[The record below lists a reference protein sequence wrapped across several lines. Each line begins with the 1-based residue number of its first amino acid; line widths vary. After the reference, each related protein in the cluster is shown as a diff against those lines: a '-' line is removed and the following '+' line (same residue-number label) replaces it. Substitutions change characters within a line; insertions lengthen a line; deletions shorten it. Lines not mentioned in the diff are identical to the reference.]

1 MILLLKVKDIHA
13 SYGKFEI
20 LKGITLHIDEGEIV
34 CMIGPNG
41 AGKSTIFRTIFGFL
55 KPLKGEVIFKGESIG
70 DMPTHEIIKKGIS
83 YVFQRDSV
91 FPNMTVMENMA
102 MGAYI
107 RNDKEEIQK
116 DIEDL
121 CKMFPIIKERKNE
134 MAKNLSGGQRQ
145 MVEMARGLLL
155 HPNLFLL
162 DEPTAGLSP
171 KFQNL
176 VFKKIKEINEN
187 GITVMIVEQNARLAL
202 KHSDRAYVLEK
213 GKTIMEG
220 SGVEILN
227 NPRVIQAYLGGKKVI
242 K

>member
-1 MILLLKVKDIHA
+1 MLLEVKDIHA

-20 LKGITLHIDEGEIV
+20 LKGVNLNVDEGEIV
-34 CMIGPNG
+34 CIIGPNG
-41 AGKSTIFRTIFGFL
+41 AGKSTVFRTIFGFL

-91 FPNMTVMENMA
+91 FPNMTVMENMD

-107 RNDKEEIQK
+107 RDDKEEIQK

-145 MVEMARGLLL
+145 MLEMARGLLL
-155 HPNLFLL
+155 HPDLFLL
-162 DEPTAGLSP
+162 DEPTAGLAP
-171 KFQNL
+171 KVQKL
-176 VFKKIKEINEN
+176 TFKKIKEINED
-187 GITVMIVEQNARLAL
+187 GVTIIIVEQNARLAL
-202 KHSDRAYVLEK
+202 KHSDRAYVLEN

>member
-1 MILLLKVKDIHA
+1 MLLEVKDIHA

-20 LKGITLHIDEGEIV
+20 LKGVNLNVDEGEIV

-41 AGKSTIFRTIFGFL
+41 AGKSTVFRTIFGFL

-70 DMPTHEIIKKGIS
+70 GMPTHQIIRKGIS
-83 YVFQRDSV
+83 YVFQRNSV
-91 FPNMTVMENMA
+91 FPNMTVMENMD

-107 RNDKEEIQK
+107 RDDKEEIQK

-121 CKMFPIIKERKNE
+121 CKTFPIIKERKNE

-145 MVEMARGLLL
+145 MLEMARGLLL

-162 DEPTAGLSP
+162 DEPTAGLAP
-171 KFQNL
+171 KVQKL
-176 VFKKIKEINEN
+176 VFKEIKEINEN
-187 GITVMIVEQNARLAL
+187 GITIMIVEQNARLAL
-202 KHSDRAYVLEK
+202 KHSDRAYVLEN

>member
-1 MILLLKVKDIHA
+1 LLLEVKDIHA

-20 LKGITLHIDEGEIV
+20 LKGVNLNVDKGEIV

-41 AGKSTIFRTIFGFL
+41 AGKSTVFRTIFGFL

-70 DMPTHEIIKKGIS
+70 GMPTHQIIRKGIS
-83 YVFQRDSV
+83 YVFQRNSV
-91 FPNMTVMENMA
+91 FPNMTVMENMD

-107 RNDKEEIQK
+107 RDDKEEIQK

-121 CKMFPIIKERKNE
+121 CKTFPIIKERKNE

-145 MVEMARGLLL
+145 MLEMARGLLL

-162 DEPTAGLSP
+162 DEPTAGLAP
-171 KFQNL
+171 KVQKL
-176 VFKKIKEINEN
+176 VFKEIKEINED
-187 GITVMIVEQNARLAL
+187 GTTIMIVEQNARLAL
-202 KHSDRAYVLEK
+202 KHSDRAYVLEN

>member
-1 MILLLKVKDIHA
+1 MLLEVKDIHA

-20 LKGITLHIDEGEIV
+20 LKGVNLNVDKGEIV

-41 AGKSTIFRTIFGFL
+41 AGKSTVFRTIFGFL

-70 DMPTHEIIKKGIS
+70 GMPTHQIIRKGIS
-83 YVFQRDSV
+83 YVFQRNSV
-91 FPNMTVMENMA
+91 FPNMTVMENMD

-107 RNDKEEIQK
+107 RDDKEEIQK

-121 CKMFPIIKERKNE
+121 CKTFPIIKERKNE

-145 MVEMARGLLL
+145 MLEMARGLLL

-162 DEPTAGLSP
+162 DEPTAGLAP
-171 KFQNL
+171 KVQKL
-176 VFKKIKEINEN
+176 VFKEIKEINED
-187 GITVMIVEQNARLAL
+187 GTTIMIVEQNARLAL
-202 KHSDRAYVLEK
+202 KHSDRAYVLEN

>member
-1 MILLLKVKDIHA
+1 LLLEVKDIHA

-20 LKGITLHIDEGEIV
+20 LKGVNLNVDEGEIV
-34 CMIGPNG
+34 CIIGPNG
-41 AGKSTIFRTIFGFL
+41 AGKSTVFRTIFGFL

-91 FPNMTVMENMA
+91 FPNMTVMENMD

-107 RNDKEEIQK
+107 RDDKEEIQK

-145 MVEMARGLLL
+145 MLEMARGLLL
-155 HPNLFLL
+155 HPDLFLL
-162 DEPTAGLSP
+162 DEPTAGLAP
-171 KFQNL
+171 KVQKL
-176 VFKKIKEINEN
+176 TFKKIKEINED
-187 GITVMIVEQNARLAL
+187 GVTIIIVEQNARLAL
-202 KHSDRAYVLEK
+202 KHSDRAYVLEN

>member
-1 MILLLKVKDIHA
+1 LLLEVKDIHA

-20 LKGITLHIDEGEIV
+20 LKGVNLNVDEGEIV

-41 AGKSTIFRTIFGFL
+41 AGKSTVFRTIFGFL

-70 DMPTHEIIKKGIS
+70 GMPTHQIIRKGIS
-83 YVFQRDSV
+83 YVFQRNSV
-91 FPNMTVMENMA
+91 FPNMTVMENMD

-107 RNDKEEIQK
+107 RDDKEEIQK

-121 CKMFPIIKERKNE
+121 CKTFPIIKERKNE

-145 MVEMARGLLL
+145 MLEMARGLLL

-162 DEPTAGLSP
+162 DEPTAGLAP
-171 KFQNL
+171 KVQKL
-176 VFKKIKEINEN
+176 VFKEIKEINEN
-187 GITVMIVEQNARLAL
+187 GITIMIVEQNARLAL
-202 KHSDRAYVLEK
+202 KHSDRAYVLEN